1 MNTKDSNL
9 IVHIATDEKF
19 IDSAYAIYE
28 KAFPGMN
35 LFLILKR
42 KEEVD
47 ILYLKQIDKYIFVN
61 TNFDFVNVVEDYSKA
76 ARIIVFHGMNYF
88 QAILANKISKHS
100 KQYVWSVFGGEVYN
114 NNLIIKNGSVGLKT
128 YKNFI
133 FSYKKLIKDFF
144 RPAYN
149 LFFLGIGFPNKLVKK
164 SFMKIDFT
172 AVLYDEEL
180 NYYKKLGIV
189 SSNIKHLKFTYYPFD
204 LVINKYDNFANGK
217 NILVGNSA
225 SYTNNHLEIFEIL
238 EKFDLINYKIIAPL
252 SYGNLEYAKKIID
265 LGKEKFCDR
274 FYPLTQFIPLQ
285 EYQKVLQGCSIVI
298 MNHHRQQA
306 IGNVMNAVYIGAKVF
321 LSEKNTLFHYL
332 KRIGCHIF
340 SVEHDLIVENKEV
353 FNLLTIQQM
362 SDNRAIVSSELSL
375 DNLVTE
381 LRDKLSPLLL
391 AD

>member
-1 MNTKDSNL
+1 MNNEGSNH
-9 IVHIATDEKF
+9 IVHIAVDEKF
-19 IDSAYAIYE
+19 TDPAYDIYE

-35 LFLILKR
+35 LFLILQR
-42 KEEVD
+42 EGED
-47 ILYLKQIDKYIFVN
+47 IKYLNKIYKYNFLTLN
-61 TNFDFVNVVEDYSKA
+61 TDYVYIVEKICHDAK
-76 ARIIVFHGMNYF
+76 IIIFHGMNHF
-88 QAILANKISKHS
+88 QAMLAKKLS
-100 KQYVWSVFGGEVYN
+100 KQSKKFVWIPFGVEVYN
-114 NNLIIKNGSVGLKT
+114 NNLIIKNESIGPKT
-128 YKNFI
+128 YINYV
-133 FSYKKLIKDFF
+133 FSYKRLIKNFF
-144 RPAYN
+144 RPAYY
-149 LFFLGIGFPNKLVKK
+149 FLLKRENNPNRAIKE
-164 SFMKIDFT
+164 SFIKMDFI
-172 AVLYDEEL
+172 AIQYEEEF
-180 NYYKKLGIV
+180 NFYVKLGII
-189 SSNIKHLKFTYYPFD
+189 SQTLEQIRFTYYPLD
-204 LVINKYDNFANGK
+204 MVLNKNDPFVNGN
-217 NILVGNSA
+217 NILLGNSA

-353 FNLLTIQQM
+353 FNLLTFQQM